1 MGISTLLPL
10 RVMTK
15 KRRNNGRGKKNR
27 GHTTSL
33 RCDNC
38 GRFVPKDKA
47 IKRFHVRNIV
57 ENAAIKD
64 IMDSMAY
71 KVYVLPKLYVKLTYC
86 VSCAINAH
94 IVRVRSSE
102 GRKNRARPPRF
113 RKKNKKT
120 QNKDKRQDEKKAA
133 SFAPE
138 ETVSE
143 ATEEIAATATDAV
156 PETAET
162 PAVEST

>member
-1 MGISTLLPL
+1 MGPL

-86 VSCAINAH
+86 VSCAIHAH

-113 RKKNKKT
+113 RKKN